1 LKIRLE
7 SCLSQPRVLINDDKE
22 LEHVGI
28 IESTQFAVGA
38 DSRTKTQINVT
49 NGLRKRLYTSIIL
62 AQVCLE
68 QLGDLGAEEHLHF
81 VGGGSGPNHTYL
93 HVERLNYVLQ
103 PILKLASLCLSSLLA
118 MLSEQLVEARSPLCV
133 LIAVDL

>member
-1 LKIRLE
+1 MKIRLE

-49 NGLRKRLYTSIIL
+49 NGLRKRLYISIIL
-62 AQVCLE
+62 AQVGLE
-68 QLGDLGAEEHLHF
+68 LLCNLTAEDDLHF
-81 VGGGSGPNHTYL
+81 VGGGSGPNHPYL
-93 HVERLNYVLQ
+93 HVERLDYVLQ
-103 PILKLASLCLSSLLA
+103 PVLKLASLCLSSLLA
-118 MLSEQLVEARSPLCV
+118 MLSEQLVEARSPLFV
-133 LIAVDL
+133 LVAVDL